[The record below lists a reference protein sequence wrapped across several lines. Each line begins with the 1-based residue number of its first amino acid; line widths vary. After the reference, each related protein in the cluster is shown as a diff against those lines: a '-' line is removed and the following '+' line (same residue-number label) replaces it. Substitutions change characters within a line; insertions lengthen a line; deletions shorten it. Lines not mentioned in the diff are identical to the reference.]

1 MRTVFT
7 VAAAIGM
14 LSLGGCFAAPSEP
27 ALSYEIAMCPE
38 PLRIS
43 DCKVE
48 TSASPY
54 CTFENTTQ
62 RTLSG
67 YPRAWGYDANGVQ
80 RSNFAI
86 TEIDGTMPGQKKR
99 LSFTMGGEFKTVK
112 KVIVC
117 SLDPESPMVKS
128 RITAVGTAR

>member
-7 VAAAIGM
+7 VAAAIGV
-14 LSLGGCFAAPSEP
+14 LSLGGCFASPSEP

-43 DCKVE
+43 DCKLESSVNP
-48 TSASPY
+48 S
-54 CTFENTTQ
+54 CTFENTSQ
-62 RTLSG
+62 QTLSG

-86 TEIDGTMPGQKKR
+86 TGVDGTMPGQKKR

-112 KVIVC
+112 RVVVC

-128 RITAVGTAR
+128 RITVVGIAQ

>member
-48 TSASPY
+48 NTYAS
-54 CTFENTTQ
+54 CTFENTAQ
-62 RTLSG
+62 RSLGG
-67 YPRAWGYDANGVQ
+67 YPRAWSYGKNGVQ
-80 RSNFAI
+80 RGNFGI
-86 TEIDGTMPGQKKR
+86 VEVDGLMPGQRKQGSLVPDSPKD
-99 LSFTMGGEFKTVK
+99 TAKMV
-112 KVIVC
+112 VC